1 MSMRGP
7 EDTDEEFSDRAKR
20 LTPREWRVVAL
31 SIEGVAAED
40 ACAALGIAEGTL
52 KSHKQAI
59 RRKLGVPRGKRLER
73 HLREHMEALPANIRP
88 TVAAAA
94 EAQQVPVERSVMEKR
109 VRLLLRLTLQ
119 ELLEV
124 ADNADLRAA
133 LLQQTVQRIESADAA
148 EAQQVPVERS
158 VMEKRVRLLLRLTL
172 QELLEVADNA
182 DLRAALL
189 QQTVQ
194 RIESEDAEE
203 ARREVEDLQI
213 AAREI
218 RDTFERVR
226 ADIRERGRRLSPN
239 GG

>member
-1 MSMRGP
+1 MP
-7 EDTDEEFSDRAKR
+7 DLTADEEFSDRAKR

-94 EAQQVPVERSVMEKR
+94 EAQQVPMERSVMEKR
-109 VRLLLRLTLQ
+109 VRLLLRLTLE

-124 ADNADLRAA
+124 ANNADLRAA
-133 LLQQTVQRIESADAA
+133 LLQQTVQRIESADA
-148 EAQQVPVERS
+148 
-158 VMEKRVRLLLRLTL
+158 
-172 QELLEVADNA
+172 
-182 DLRAALL
+182 
-189 QQTVQ
+189 
-194 RIESEDAEE
+194 EE

-218 RDTFERVR
+218 RETFERVR
-226 ADIRERGRRLSPN
+226 ADIRARGRQVSQN

>member
-1 MSMRGP
+1 MVEAG
-7 EDTDEEFSDRAKR
+7 DEEFSERAKR

-31 SIEGVAAED
+31 SIEGVPAED

-73 HLREHMEALPANIRP
+73 HLREHLEALPPGIRP

-94 EAQQVPVERSVMEKR
+94 EQAPIDPSIAERR

-133 LLQQTVQRIESADAA
+133 LLQQTVERIASQDAD
-148 EAQQVPVERS
+148 
-158 VMEKRVRLLLRLTL
+158 
-172 QELLEVADNA
+172 D
-182 DLRAALL
+182 
-189 QQTVQ
+189 
-194 RIESEDAEE
+194 
-203 ARREVEDLQI
+203 ARREVEELQA

-226 ADIRERGRRLSPN
+226 ADIRSRTKQN
-239 GG
+239 AADGG

>member
-1 MSMRGP
+1 VADDSS
-7 EDTDEEFSDRAKR
+7 EEFAERAKR

-40 ACAALGIAEGTL
+40 ACAALGVAEGTL

-73 HLREHMEALPANIRP
+73 HLRENLESLPAGIRP

-94 EAQQVPVERSVMEKR
+94 EASMDPAIMERR

-133 LLQQTVQRIESADAA
+133 LLQQTVQRI
-148 EAQQVPVERS
+148 
-158 VMEKRVRLLLRLTL
+158 T
-172 QELLEVADNA
+172 
-182 DLRAALL
+182 
-189 QQTVQ
+189 
-194 RIESEDAEE
+194 SEDADD
-203 ARREVEDLQI
+203 ARREVEELQI
-213 AAREI
+213 AARAI
-218 RDTFERVR
+218 RDTFEKVR
-226 ADIRERGRRLSPN
+226 ADIRSRGRE
-239 GG
+239 

>member
-1 MSMRGP
+1 MAD
-7 EDTDEEFSDRAKR
+7 ETDEEFSERAKR

-31 SIEGVAAED
+31 SIEGVASEE
-40 ACAALGIAEGTL
+40 ACVALGIAEGTL

-94 EAQQVPVERSVMEKR
+94 QVPVEPSVMERR

-133 LLQQTVQRIESADAA
+133 LLQQTVQRIA
-148 EAQQVPVERS
+148 
-158 VMEKRVRLLLRLTL
+158 
-172 QELLEVADNA
+172 
-182 DLRAALL
+182 
-189 QQTVQ
+189 
-194 RIESEDAEE
+194 SEDAEE

-226 ADIRERGRRLSPN
+226 ADIRARGRRVSQN
-239 GG
+239 DG

>member
-1 MSMRGP
+1 MS
-7 EDTDEEFSDRAKR
+7 DEASDEFSERAKR

-31 SIEGVAAED
+31 SIEGVASED

-94 EAQQVPVERSVMEKR
+94 QAQQVPVERSVMEKR

-133 LLQQTVQRIESADAA
+133 LLQQTVQRIESD
-148 EAQQVPVERS
+148 
-158 VMEKRVRLLLRLTL
+158 
-172 QELLEVADNA
+172 
-182 DLRAALL
+182 
-189 QQTVQ
+189 
-194 RIESEDAEE
+194 DAEE

-226 ADIRERGRRLSPN
+226 ADIRERGRRVSSN

>member
-1 MSMRGP
+1 MADDQR
-7 EDTDEEFSDRAKR
+7 EEFAERAKR

-40 ACAALGIAEGTL
+40 ACAALGVAEGTL

-73 HLREHMEALPANIRP
+73 HLRENLEALPEGIRP

-94 EAQQVPVERSVMEKR
+94 AQQPIDPAVAERR

-133 LLQQTVQRIESADAA
+133 LLHQTVQRISSDDAD
-148 EAQQVPVERS
+148 
-158 VMEKRVRLLLRLTL
+158 
-172 QELLEVADNA
+172 D
-182 DLRAALL
+182 
-189 QQTVQ
+189 
-194 RIESEDAEE
+194 
-203 ARREVEDLQI
+203 ARREVEDLQ
-213 AAREI
+213 AAAKTIRE
-218 RDTFERVR
+218 TFEKVR
-226 ADIRERGRRLSPN
+226 ADIRARASAG
-239 GG
+239 

>member
-1 MSMRGP
+1 VP
-7 EDTDEEFSDRAKR
+7 DEADEEFSDRAKR

-73 HLREHMEALPANIRP
+73 HLREHMEALPASIRP
-88 TVAAAA
+88 TVAAA
-94 EAQQVPVERSVMEKR
+94 QQVPVEPSVMERR

-124 ADNADLRAA
+124 ADNAELRAA
-133 LLQQTVQRIESADAA
+133 LLQQTVQRIA
-148 EAQQVPVERS
+148 
-158 VMEKRVRLLLRLTL
+158 
-172 QELLEVADNA
+172 
-182 DLRAALL
+182 
-189 QQTVQ
+189 
-194 RIESEDAEE
+194 SEDAEE

-218 RDTFERVR
+218 RNTFERVR
-226 ADIRERGRRLSPN
+226 ADIRARGRQVSQN

>member
-1 MSMRGP
+1 MSNRGP
-7 EDTDEEFSDRAKR
+7 DDTDEEFSDRAKR

-94 EAQQVPVERSVMEKR
+94 QQVPVEASVMERR

-124 ADNADLRAA
+124 ADNAELRAA
-133 LLQQTVQRIESADAA
+133 LLQQTVQRIA
-148 EAQQVPVERS
+148 
-158 VMEKRVRLLLRLTL
+158 
-172 QELLEVADNA
+172 
-182 DLRAALL
+182 
-189 QQTVQ
+189 
-194 RIESEDAEE
+194 SEDAEE

-226 ADIRERGRRLSPN
+226 ADIRARSRQVSQN